1 MVAKPYS
8 HILQQVQQLPP
19 DEQRQLL
26 ADLVQLVQQTNE
38 QRAQPTRS
46 ILELDGLGK
55 EIWEGVD
62 PDRYIEEERR
72 SWDG

>member
-1 MVAKPYS
+1 MATKPYS

-26 ADLVQLVQQTNE
+26 ADLAKLVQQTD
-38 QRAQPTRS
+38 AQSAEPPRS

-55 EIWEGVD
+55 EIWAGVD
-62 PDRYIEEERR
+62 PDQYIEEERR